1 MTRVSDLYIELIPPN
16 SLELQVMVTG
26 AYERLSWSR
35 DGMELGSDSVNFTD
49 FHQTLTISSTASVH
63 AGEYTAEVSANDSVT
78 FQVWEF
84 SESASYS
91 VYVCMHFLFCFYSPK
106 ICVSLNCIV
115 GEYGRPEFVL
125 W

>member
-16 SLELQVMVTG
+16 SLELQVMVNG

-35 DGMELGSDSVNFTD
+35 DGMELESDSVNFTD
-49 FHQTLTISSTASVH
+49 FRQTLTISSTTSVD

-84 SESASYS
+84 SEFTAYL
-91 VYVCMHFLFCFYSPK
+91 V
-106 ICVSLNCIV
+106 
-115 GEYGRPEFVL
+115 
-125 W
+125 